1 MVRKP
6 KNNPKKSIR
15 HKYPLNKKGTKRDTT
30 RTRVIIGSVATLLAG
45 MAILHLGGK
54 GFASADVEPSTVV
67 RADDDVKE
75 DLLFDDN
82 LLTDLE
88 EPRLLSDAEVQAELD
103 KDRTDKDIEDELF
116 PDPKLRRD

>member
-1 MVRKP
+1 MRY
-6 KNNPKKSIR
+6 
-15 HKYPLNKKGTKRDTT
+15 KYPLNNKATKRDTN

-54 GFASADVEPSTVV
+54 GFASADLEPSAVV

-82 LLTDLE
+82 LTDLE
-88 EPRLLSDAEVQAELD
+88 EPRLFSDTDVPVELD
-103 KDRTDKDIEDELF
+103 KKRTDKDIEDELF
-116 PDPKLRRD
+116 PDQESR